1 MNKLSLISY
10 LKLIYNPKHYIIQK
24 TYIYI
29 YMYNYQFQIWT
40 RKMKLKIINNGLSYR
55 ELFIFHEIHTFK
67 SSSTANEFNISDIS
81 I

>member
-1 MNKLSLISY
+1 
-10 LKLIYNPKHYIIQK
+10 
-24 TYIYI
+24 
-29 YMYNYQFQIWT
+29 MYNYQFQVWT